1 MELIKRKGKKEVKF
15 KRIITVLLLLLHFSI
30 FGIKLSKVEELKR
43 LSNYEELKNIEVLTI
58 LKSNKDGERKNGIVY
73 ENGKEEPFTGMLIT
87 RKNGINI
94 TGIYFY
100 EKGKLQ
106 GDYNNYYENGQLK
119 LKVKKINDKT
129 EGKGVVYHE
138 DGKLEEERVYKNG
151 VVIESTS
158 YRKNGKLWRTLK
170 STGGLRAIITGYYED
185 GIHKNSEMSVIQDYS
200 KKGEINYIMDGES
213 IAYDKK
219 GQVLGIIN
227 YKDNKTTGLKQQ
239 AFKNGKLKYEYI
251 SASDKLE
258 DLKMQDYYIEY
269 FDNSEQIKL
278 NCNELSRGNWR
289 CKEYSKNGNFKREFD
304 SPTFRSPNDWSFGI
318 NALLGMINI
327 LF

>member
-1 MELIKRKGKKEVKF
+1 MEKVDTMKLNKFFFIIIFFTLNTLLFPISLSTIKG
-15 KRIITVLLLLLHFSI
+15 LN
-30 FGIKLSKVEELKR
+30 R
-43 LSNYEELKNIEVLTI
+43 LSNYNEIKDINVDNIVSSDEI
-58 LKSNKDGERKNGIVY
+58 ERINGIVVY
-73 ENGKEEPFTGMLIT
+73 VKNNKIFNGVLIA
-87 RKNGINI
+87 RKYGQNI

-100 EKGKLQ
+100 ENGKNY
-106 GDYNNYYENGQLK
+106 GIANSYYENGQLYLTGNYVNDKIEGKSFEYYLNGK
-119 LKVKKINDKT
+119 LKD
-129 EGKGVVYHE
+129 
-138 DGKLEEERVYKNG
+138 ERFYKNG
-151 VVIESTS
+151 IIINSME
-158 YRKNGKLWRTLK
+158 YYENGRKKRIFKT
-170 STGGLRAIITGYYED
+170 TEGLRGIITGYYED
-185 GIHKNSEMSVIQDYS
+185 GIHKSSEMSVIQEYDR
-200 KKGEINYIMDGES
+200 KGGTNYIMDGES

-278 NCNELSRGNWR
+278 NCNELSKGNWR
-289 CKEYSKNGNFKREFD
+289 CKEYSKNGNFKREFY

-318 NALLGMINI
+318 NALLGILNI

>member
-1 MELIKRKGKKEVKF
+1 MESKKYIFIPLILF
-15 KRIITVLLLLLHFSI
+15 
-30 FGIKLSKVEELKR
+30 FGIVLNGMKLSEIEGLKS
-43 LSNYEELKNIEVLTI
+43 LSNYDEIKNISVERIVDYDNYER
-58 LKSNKDGERKNGIVY
+58 NKEKDRVYVNGEDK
-73 ENGKEEPFTGMLIT
+73 PFTGAAI
-87 RKNGINI
+87 RKKNGRII
-94 TGIYFY
+94 GIYTY
-100 EKGKLQ
+100 INGKSE
-106 GDYNNYYENGQLK
+106 GKHYKYFDNGQLSLETQEK
-119 LKVKKINDKT
+119 NDKAQG
-129 EGKGVVYHE
+129 EGFEY
-138 DGKLEEERVYKNG
+138 YP
-151 VVIESTS
+151 
-158 YRKNGKLWRTLK
+158 NGKLKEKKFYKDNIVSEFIGYLQNGKLDRTFK
-170 STGGLRAIITGYYED
+170 ATEGLRGIITGYYED
-185 GIHKNSEMSVIQDYS
+185 GIHKSCEMNVIQDYS
-200 KKGEINYIMDGES
+200 KRGEISYIKDGES

-219 GQVLGIIN
+219 GRVLGIIN

-318 NALLGMINI
+318 NALLGIINI

>member
-1 MELIKRKGKKEVKF
+1 MESKKYIFIPLILF
-15 KRIITVLLLLLHFSI
+15 
-30 FGIKLSKVEELKR
+30 FGIVLNGMKLSEIEGLKS
-43 LSNYEELKNIEVLTI
+43 LSNYDEIKNISVERIVDYDNYER
-58 LKSNKDGERKNGIVY
+58 NKEKDRVYVNGEDK
-73 ENGKEEPFTGMLIT
+73 PFTGAAI
-87 RKNGINI
+87 RKKNGRII
-94 TGIYFY
+94 GIYTY
-100 EKGKLQ
+100 INGKSE
-106 GDYNNYYENGQLK
+106 GKHYKYFDNGQLSLETQEK
-119 LKVKKINDKT
+119 NDKAQG
-129 EGKGVVYHE
+129 EGFEY
-138 DGKLEEERVYKNG
+138 YP
-151 VVIESTS
+151 
-158 YRKNGKLWRTLK
+158 NGKLKEKKFYKDNIVSEFIGYLQNGKLDRTFK
-170 STGGLRAIITGYYED
+170 ATEGLRGIITGYYED
-185 GIHKNSEMSVIQDYS
+185 GIHKSCEMNVIQDYS
-200 KKGEINYIMDGES
+200 KRGETSYIKDGES

-278 NCNELSRGNWR
+278 NCNELSKGNWR

-318 NALLGMINI
+318 NALLGILNI

>member
-1 MELIKRKGKKEVKF
+1 MEKVDTMKSNKFFLVIIFFTLNTLLFPISLSTIKG
-15 KRIITVLLLLLHFSI
+15 LN
-30 FGIKLSKVEELKR
+30 R
-43 LSNYEELKNIEVLTI
+43 LSNYNEIKDINVDNIVSSDEI
-58 LKSNKDGERKNGIVY
+58 ERIKGIVVY
-73 ENGKEEPFTGMLIT
+73 VKNNKIFNGVLIA
-87 RKNGINI
+87 RKYGQNI

-100 EKGKLQ
+100 ENGKNY
-106 GDYNNYYENGQLK
+106 GIANSYYENGQLYLTGNYVNDKIEGKSFEYYLNGK
-119 LKVKKINDKT
+119 LKD
-129 EGKGVVYHE
+129 
-138 DGKLEEERVYKNG
+138 ERFYKNG
-151 VVIESTS
+151 VIINSME
-158 YRKNGKLWRTLK
+158 YYQNGKKKRIFKT
-170 STGGLRAIITGYYED
+170 TEGLRGIITGYYED
-185 GIHKNSEMSVIQDYS
+185 GIHKSSEMSVIQEYDR
-200 KKGEINYIMDGES
+200 KGGTNYIMDGES

-318 NALLGMINI
+318 NALLGIINI

>member
-1 MELIKRKGKKEVKF
+1 MESKKYIFIPLILF
-15 KRIITVLLLLLHFSI
+15 
-30 FGIKLSKVEELKR
+30 FGIVLNGMKLSEIEGLKS
-43 LSNYEELKNIEVLTI
+43 LSNYDEIKNISVERIVDYDNYER
-58 LKSNKDGERKNGIVY
+58 NKEKDRVYVNGEDK
-73 ENGKEEPFTGMLIT
+73 PFTGAAI
-87 RKNGINI
+87 RKKNGRII
-94 TGIYFY
+94 GIYTY
-100 EKGKLQ
+100 INGKSE
-106 GDYNNYYENGQLK
+106 GKHYKYFDNGQLSLETQEK
-119 LKVKKINDKT
+119 NDKAQG
-129 EGKGVVYHE
+129 EGFEY
-138 DGKLEEERVYKNG
+138 YP
-151 VVIESTS
+151 
-158 YRKNGKLWRTLK
+158 NGKLKEKKFYKDNIVSEFIGYLQNGKLDRTFK
-170 STGGLRAIITGYYED
+170 ATEGLRGIITGYYED
-185 GIHKNSEMSVIQDYS
+185 GIHKSCEMNVIQDYS
-200 KKGEINYIMDGES
+200 KRGEISYIKDGES

-219 GQVLGIIN
+219 GRVLGIIN

-278 NCNELSRGNWR
+278 NCNELSKGNWR

>member
-1 MELIKRKGKKEVKF
+1 MEKVDTMKLNKFFFIIIFFTLNTLLFPISLSTIKG
-15 KRIITVLLLLLHFSI
+15 LN
-30 FGIKLSKVEELKR
+30 R
-43 LSNYEELKNIEVLTI
+43 LSNYNEIKDINVDNIVSSDEI
-58 LKSNKDGERKNGIVY
+58 ERINGIVVY
-73 ENGKEEPFTGMLIT
+73 VKNNKIFNGVLIA
-87 RKNGINI
+87 RKYGQNI

-100 EKGKLQ
+100 KNGKNY
-106 GDYNNYYENGQLK
+106 GIANSYYENGQLYLTGNYVNDKIEGKSFEYYLNGK
-119 LKVKKINDKT
+119 LKD
-129 EGKGVVYHE
+129 
-138 DGKLEEERVYKNG
+138 ERFYKNG
-151 VVIESTS
+151 VIINSME
-158 YRKNGKLWRTLK
+158 YYQNGKKKRIFKT
-170 STGGLRAIITGYYED
+170 TEGLRGIITGYYED
-185 GIHKNSEMSVIQDYS
+185 GIHKSSEMSVIQEYDR
-200 KKGEINYIMDGES
+200 KGGTNYIMDGES

-318 NALLGMINI
+318 NALLGIINI

>member
-1 MELIKRKGKKEVKF
+1 MESKKYIFIPLILF
-15 KRIITVLLLLLHFSI
+15 
-30 FGIKLSKVEELKR
+30 FGIVLNGMKLSEIEGLKS
-43 LSNYEELKNIEVLTI
+43 LSNYDEIKNISVERIVDYDNYER
-58 LKSNKDGERKNGIVY
+58 NKEKDRVYVNGEDK
-73 ENGKEEPFTGMLIT
+73 PFTGAAI
-87 RKNGINI
+87 RKKNGRII
-94 TGIYFY
+94 GIYTY
-100 EKGKLQ
+100 INGKSE
-106 GDYNNYYENGQLK
+106 GKHYKYFDNGQLSLETQEK
-119 LKVKKINDKT
+119 NDKAQG
-129 EGKGVVYHE
+129 EGFEY
-138 DGKLEEERVYKNG
+138 YP
-151 VVIESTS
+151 
-158 YRKNGKLWRTLK
+158 NGKLKEKKFYKDNIVSEFIGYLQNGKLDRTFK
-170 STGGLRAIITGYYED
+170 ATEGLRGIITGYYED
-185 GIHKNSEMSVIQDYS
+185 GIHKSCEMNVIQDYS
-200 KKGEINYIMDGES
+200 KRGETSYIKDGES

-219 GQVLGIIN
+219 GRVLGIIN

-278 NCNELSRGNWR
+278 NCNELSKGNWR

-318 NALLGMINI
+318 NALLGIINI

>member
-1 MELIKRKGKKEVKF
+1 MESKKYIFIPLILF
-15 KRIITVLLLLLHFSI
+15 
-30 FGIKLSKVEELKR
+30 FGIVLNGMKLSEIEGLKS
-43 LSNYEELKNIEVLTI
+43 LSNYDEIKDINVERIVDYDNYER
-58 LKSNKDGERKNGIVY
+58 NKEKDRVYVNGEDK
-73 ENGKEEPFTGMLIT
+73 PFTGAAI
-87 RKNGINI
+87 RKKNGRII
-94 TGIYFY
+94 GIYTY
-100 EKGKLQ
+100 INGKSE
-106 GDYNNYYENGQLK
+106 GKHYKYFDNGQLSLETQEK
-119 LKVKKINDKT
+119 NDKAQG
-129 EGKGVVYHE
+129 EGFEY
-138 DGKLEEERVYKNG
+138 YP
-151 VVIESTS
+151 
-158 YRKNGKLWRTLK
+158 NGKLKEKKFYKDNIVSEFIGYLQNGKLDRTFK
-170 STGGLRAIITGYYED
+170 ATEGLRGIITGYYED
-185 GIHKNSEMSVIQDYS
+185 GIHKSCEMNVIQDYS
-200 KKGEINYIMDGES
+200 KRGETSYIKDGES

-219 GQVLGIIN
+219 GRVLGIIN

-278 NCNELSRGNWR
+278 NCNELSKGNWR

-318 NALLGMINI
+318 NTLLGIINI

>member
-1 MELIKRKGKKEVKF
+1 MEMIIKKIYYVVLFIILSILIFPISLSTVKG
-15 KRIITVLLLLLHFSI
+15 IN
-30 FGIKLSKVEELKR
+30 R
-43 LSNYEELKNIEVLTI
+43 LSNYNEIKGINVNRIYE
-58 LKSNKDGERKNGIVY
+58 KNGDYPVFNR
-73 ENGKEEPFTGMLIT
+73 ENGITYIKGEKIPFDGIMVAK
-87 RKNGINI
+87 KNGNI
-94 TGIYFY
+94 LGIYQY
-100 EKGKLQ
+100 SNGKREKSGY
-106 GDYNNYYENGQLK
+106 DYYENGQLHIY
-119 LKVKKINDKT
+119 VKNINGKT
-129 EGKGVVYHE
+129 EGEGFEY
-138 DGKLEEERVYKNG
+138 YP
-151 VVIESTS
+151 
-158 YRKNGKLWRTLK
+158 NGKLKEKRFYKNNIVSEFIGYLQNDKLDRTFK
-170 STGGLRAIITGYYED
+170 QTIGMHGVITGYYED
-185 GIHKNSEMSVIQDYS
+185 GIHKSCEMNVIQDYS
-200 KKGEINYIMDGES
+200 KRGETSYIKDGES

-289 CKEYSKNGNFKREFD
+289 CKEYSKNGNFKREFY

-318 NALLGMINI
+318 NALLGIINI